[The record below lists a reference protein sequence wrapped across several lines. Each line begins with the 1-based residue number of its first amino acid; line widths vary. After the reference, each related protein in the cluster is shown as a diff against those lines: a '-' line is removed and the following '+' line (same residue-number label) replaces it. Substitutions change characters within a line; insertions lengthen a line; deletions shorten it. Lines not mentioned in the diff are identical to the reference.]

1 VGHDVIVTLAAEVEK
16 VEFSRIPMGDDSQAD
31 EDVALGLLIESN

>member
-1 VGHDVIVTLAAEVEK
+1 MVALVAEVEK

-31 EDVALGLLIESN
+31 EKVALGLLIESNCM